1 MAYTYDDFVA
11 AANKAGL
18 MNQFS
23 ETDLVT
29 AKKNPE
35 YGLSMLSL
43 KQDELNAKTAE
54 QKLLASEAA
63 NQLRKSY
70 GTDSALDEQIRNLQS
85 QIGSFGSFQYDNET
99 EYQKALKAVTDPVE
113 FSYDQDNDPQYGAM
127 RQAMLRERDR
137 SVADTLA
144 RASAASGGMP
154 SSYAVT
160 AAQQAGDYYTGKL
173 GDAGIT
179 LYQNALDKYMKDRNL
194 DLSRLKALRSDRDD
208 DYQIWLNRL
217 GLLQNQLETLQGQK
231 NAQQAQAA
239 TQYQQLLKEMEE
251 QKKASAATGAVNGAI
266 LGAQMAVN
274 PNTGLTGSGALIGA
288 ATGAVKDLEF
298 QKYSD
303 KTIALLKQMYPS
315 GVINDGGLWRSLLQ
329 EYGAE
334 WLSAAGFRNGAATS
348 TGGLGKSDFYN
359 DLR

>member
-29 AKKNPE
+29 AQKNPE

-70 GTDSALDEQIRNLQS
+70 GTESALDGQIRNLQS

-113 FSYDQDNDPQYGAM
+113 FSYDQDSDPQYGAM

-194 DLSRLKALRSDRDD
+194 DLSRLEALRSDRDD

-239 TQYQQLLKEMEE
+239 TQYQQLLQEKEG
-251 QKKASAATGAVNGAI
+251 QKPEVTPWSMPESMIT
-266 LGAQMAVN
+266 
-274 PNTGLTGSGALIGA
+274 ALKGN
-288 ATGAVKDLEF
+288 F
-298 QKYSD
+298 
-303 KTIALLKQMYPS
+303 PS
-315 GVINDGGLWRSLLQ
+315 GNVTNKS
-329 EYGAE
+329 Y
-334 WLSAAGFRNGAATS
+334 WLSLVALYGEAALKEAGFYYNSGSDAGDGLRGNGKPFNTEIM
-348 TGGLGKSDFYN
+348 LK
-359 DLR
+359 

>member
-29 AKKNPE
+29 AQKNPE

-113 FSYDQDNDPQYGAM
+113 FSYDQDSDTQYGAM

-179 LYQNALDKYMKDRNL
+179 LYQKALDKYMKDRNL
-194 DLSRLKALRSDRDD
+194 DLSRLEALRGDRDD

-274 PNTGLTGSGALIGA
+274 PNDGPGNVPDGMIAAL
-288 ATGAVKDLEF
+288 KSNF
-298 QKYSD
+298 
-303 KTIALLKQMYPS
+303 PS
-315 GVINDGGLWRSLLQ
+315 GMVTNRSYWQSLVALYGEAALKKAGFYFNSGSDAGGGLK
-329 EYGAE
+329 G
-334 WLSAAGFRNGAATS
+334 
-348 TGGLGKSDFYN
+348 TGKPFNTETILK
-359 DLR
+359 